1 MSEQAPSAYPSYK
14 PAEGD
19 VGTADAPRAPP
30 HASLAT
36 QPDEGSDTEL
46 GEASLLPILPPTD
59 RGLMPPAR
67 ALAPDRHCD
76 LAAVTPRH
84 PNAIVAP
91 APVGVI
97 AFVAEQ
103 SPQSRESWRLHS
115 AHYDHAGG
123 GARTIAPGTEGPVDA
138 VEKQ

>member
-1 MSEQAPSAYPSYK
+1 MYERAIPHRRIGLN

-30 HASLAT
+30 AASLAT
-36 QPDEGSDTEL
+36 QPDEGRDTEL

-59 RGLMPPAR
+59 RRPRAR

-76 LAAVTPRH
+76 LAALTPRH

-91 APVGVI
+91 A
-97 AFVAEQ
+97 
-103 SPQSRESWRLHS
+103 RS
-115 AHYDHAGG
+115 A
-123 GARTIAPGTEGPVDA
+123 
-138 VEKQ
+138 